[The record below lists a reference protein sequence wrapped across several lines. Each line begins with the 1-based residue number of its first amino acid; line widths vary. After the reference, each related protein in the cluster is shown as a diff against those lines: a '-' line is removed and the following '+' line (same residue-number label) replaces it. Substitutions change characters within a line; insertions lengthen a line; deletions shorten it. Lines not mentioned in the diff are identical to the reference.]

1 MRRLTWEGSTS
12 PRTVNGVSRVSS
24 LIVPLYFTVQPLVS
38 IADEN
43 SAVLQAVA
51 FVLLMALVICAL
63 YATTRLV
70 ERETDDATP

>member
-1 MRRLTWEGSTS
+1 M
-12 PRTVNGVSRVSS
+12 SRVSS

-43 SAVLQAVA
+43 SAALQAAV

-70 ERETDDATP
+70 ERETSGTTP